1 MEAAMSM
8 TPPISPAS
16 IRNSF
21 RKEKQMSLKEYADF
35 ANENKPCY
43 LATVEGDQPRVR
55 ALGMW
60 YADETGFYFQAQTV
74 KAMCKQLLK
83 NPNVEVY
90 FNTKDFSKAMR
101 VSGKVKF
108 IEDLKIRAKCIE
120 ERPFVKNFGITEPD
134 NPLLAVFHL
143 YTGEAYFWTMADS
156 MKEAQ
161 IPRVKF

>member
-1 MEAAMSM
+1 V
-8 TPPISPAS
+8 S
-16 IRNSF
+16 IRI

-35 ANENKPCY
+35 ANENKNCY

-55 ALGMW
+55 CMGMW
-60 YADETGFYFQAQTV
+60 FADETGFYFQAQTV
-74 KAMCKQLLK
+74 KALCKQLK
-83 NPNVEVY
+83 ENPKVEAY
-90 FNTKDFSKAMR
+90 YCTKDFSRAMR

-108 IEDLKIRAKCIE
+108 IDDLEMRAKCIR

-143 YTGEAYFWTMADS
+143 YTGEAYFWTFKDS

-161 IPRVKF
+161 IPRVQF